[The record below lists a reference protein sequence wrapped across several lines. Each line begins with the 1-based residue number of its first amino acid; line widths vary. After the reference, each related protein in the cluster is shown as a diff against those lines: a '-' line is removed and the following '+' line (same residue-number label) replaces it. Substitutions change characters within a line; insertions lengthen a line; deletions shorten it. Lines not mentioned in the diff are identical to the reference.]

1 VKTFIISY
9 FAGWSIHLKIVSI
22 NNTASLLIIS
32 YQRFTIIIISSIQAS
47 KHKSRQAKG
56 IKLTEFIYDL
66 LAAQGFLLCLGL
78 SYDTSHFKLTYY
90 RTNKA
95 LRQQRCHHEG
105 FEKLSEV
112 INNVCYSVKH

>member
-22 NNTASLLIIS
+22 NNTASLLIS

-78 SYDTSHFKLTYY
+78 SYTSHFKLTYY

-95 LRQQRCHHEG
+95 LNRSWQKE
-105 FEKLSEV
+105 
-112 INNVCYSVKH
+112 YS